1 MLPRSID
8 KLVGNGNITAKA
20 SASKSLVLKSIRL
33 VGTNAVVNY
42 FELTS
47 GKAVKALIAKEAKIQ
62 VLSSGVNLAKISS
75 E

>member
-1 MLPRSID
+1 M
-8 KLVGNGNITAKA
+8 
-20 SASKSLVLKSIRL
+20 LKSIRL

-42 FELTS
+42 VELTS
-47 GKAVKALIAKEAKIQ
+47 GKAVKAPVAKEVKIQ